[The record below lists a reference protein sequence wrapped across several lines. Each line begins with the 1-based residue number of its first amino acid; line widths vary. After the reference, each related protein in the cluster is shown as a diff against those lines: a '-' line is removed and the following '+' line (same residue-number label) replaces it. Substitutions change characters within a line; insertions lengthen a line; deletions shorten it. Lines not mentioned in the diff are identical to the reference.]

1 MAWRLPIP
9 CSANVD
15 TDTVSR
21 NTNSS
26 TERSLHSDVFADVT
40 KILELTHVQLFASR
54 LNFKVFTY
62 ASWQPGAKYFNAF
75 YMSLCFSAFQ
85 CHHSLPTQ
93 NRQRPINCCTCR
105 SHLQI
110 SNSPLSFSGLS
121 PSQSNHLLM
130 QPHNG
135 ALHPL
140 CQTIKP
146 DAL

>member
-1 MAWRLPIP
+1 
-9 CSANVD
+9 
-15 TDTVSR
+15 
-21 NTNSS
+21 
-26 TERSLHSDVFADVT
+26 
-40 KILELTHVQLFASR
+40 
-54 LNFKVFTY
+54 
-62 ASWQPGAKYFNAF
+62 
-75 YMSLCFSAFQ
+75 MSLCFSAFQ

-146 DAL
+146 DGLQALQKSLQQRHVSGKAIKIILKSWLAGTQKQYRPYITQWIDFCDKRESSPSDLPLTAV